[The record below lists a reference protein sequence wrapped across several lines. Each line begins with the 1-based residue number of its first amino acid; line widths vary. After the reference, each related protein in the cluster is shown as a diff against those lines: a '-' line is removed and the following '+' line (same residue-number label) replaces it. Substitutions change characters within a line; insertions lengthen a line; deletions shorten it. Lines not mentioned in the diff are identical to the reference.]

1 MNGLVTHRED
11 AQGVKWLPAIRRN
24 AHEVANAPSM
34 PSRAR
39 TARDRGNAPD
49 LRLNV
54 TLPAVPRLRTLTGAP
69 PTAVLACPR
78 AAALPRAY
86 AIDAVNHYWGW
97 TVR

>member
-11 AQGVKWLPAIRRN
+11 AQGVKWVPAIRRN
-24 AHEVANAPSM
+24 AREVANAPSM

-39 TARDRGNAPD
+39 TARDRGSAPD
-49 LRLNV
+49 GRLSV
-54 TLPAVPRLRTLTGAP
+54 MLPAVSLLRTLPGAP

-86 AIDAVNHYWGW
+86 AIDAVTHYWGW

>member
-11 AQGVKWLPAIRRN
+11 AQGVKWVTAIRRN
-24 AHEVANAPSM
+24 TREDANAPSM

-39 TARDRGNAPD
+39 TARDRGSAPD
-49 LRLNV
+49 LRLSV
-54 TLPAVPRLRTLTGAP
+54 TLPAVCASETPPGAP